1 MPDTPAN
8 PPAGSPANPPAN
20 PPAGQPLVGARQPL
34 RVADLPTRRPQ
45 PFHLRPGPEDRA
57 RIAEELGITAVRKLD
72 FRGTLQADGRHDW
85 RLEGRLGAT
94 VVQPCVI
101 TAEPVSTRIDTD
113 VLRRFL
119 RNMPVPEASEVEMP
133 EDDTLEQLGPVI
145 DPGVVMTEALALAL
159 PDYPRAPGA
168 TLGEAG
174 FTPPGAT
181 PITEERPNPFAALAA
196 LKRDDSP
203 KDE

>member
-1 MPDTPAN
+1 MTDTPA
-8 PPAGSPANPPAN
+8 S
-20 PPAGQPLVGARQPL
+20 QPLSAASLPL

-57 RIAEELGITAVRKLD
+57 RIAQELGVSTLRKLD
-72 FRGTLQADGRHDW
+72 FRGTLQAEGRHDW

-119 RNMPVPEASEVEMP
+119 RNMPVPDASEAEMP
-133 EDDTLEQLGPVI
+133 EDDTLEPLGPVI
-145 DPGVVMTEALALAL
+145 DPGAVMVEALAITL

-168 TLGEAG
+168 TLGEAA
-174 FTPPGAT
+174 FTPPGAE
-181 PITEERPNPFAALAA
+181 PLDEVRPNPFAALAA
-196 LKRDDSP
+196 LKGKNENGES
-203 KDE
+203 